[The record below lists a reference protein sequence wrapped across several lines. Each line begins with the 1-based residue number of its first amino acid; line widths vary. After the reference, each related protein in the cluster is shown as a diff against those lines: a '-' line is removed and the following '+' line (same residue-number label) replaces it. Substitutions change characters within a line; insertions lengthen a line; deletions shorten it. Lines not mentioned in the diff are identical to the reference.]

1 MAFMKL
7 KFPAAIE
14 KIKAMRDQE
23 EKDDH
28 SHFTLQELT
37 NFYLS
42 QMEYEDAMEF
52 LENSLHHRQLQKW
65 GEDNE
70 FSGDL
75 SKERK
80 MIKFKPTHEAF
91 RKLQES
97 YVEAQMHLSQAIEEG
112 GKRLK

>member
-14 KIKAMRDQE
+14 KIKTMRDQE
-23 EKDDH
+23 EKDEH
-28 SHFTLQELT
+28 SHWTLQELS
-37 NFYLS
+37 NYFLG

-52 LENSLHHRQLQKW
+52 LENSLYQRQLQKW
-65 GEDNE
+65 GDDNE
-70 FSGDL
+70 YTGDL

-91 RKLQES
+91 RKLQEA
-97 YVEAQMHLSQAIEEG
+97 YVEAQMHLS
-112 GKRLK
+112 